1 MRKIVI
7 LRQEVDPSHHQDK
20 AIGESLPVDE
30 NSKTRIAG
38 QLRRRLGPAQT
49 THFSILVTRP
59 PQLDMCRKAPWR
71 SKRRDAK

>member
-1 MRKIVI
+1 MI

-38 QLRRRLGPAQT
+38 QLREQAGPCTDHAFLYLGHET
-49 THFSILVTRP
+49 SSTRHV
-59 PQLDMCRKAPWR
+59 QKSSMEVKA
-71 SKRRDAK
+71 A